1 MKEIRV
7 IKFDLKENYL
17 YLRCYLEIDRLLQN
31 RKKSMKHV
39 FSFILILL
47 ISDITLAQDL
57 EFTQFYSNPIY
68 LNPAFAG
75 SHGCPRFALNYRNQW
90 PSLPGSYVSYAA
102 SYDQYFKNISGGIGV
117 VLVNDV
123 QAKTINTTTGS
134 LIYSYHTKL
143 NRKWN
148 LLFGAKATW
157 VQKSLDWNK
166 LTFGDMIDPRRGFVY
181 QTNDVPRGGKR
192 GFFDVSGGLVI
203 FTKQFYAGLAA
214 HHANQP
220 DESMILGESKLPV
233 RLTAHMGGT
242 IPIGRRGRYS
252 DGTSLKPAIIY
263 QYQNG
268 FQELNIGA
276 FVNYSSLNF
285 GVWYRNKDAF
295 VFIVG
300 AKTDKFNIGYSYDLT
315 VSKLG
320 NGLTGGS
327 HEISMQINLKC
338 KKKAKNF
345 RKISCPSF

>member
-1 MKEIRV
+1 MESV
-7 IKFDLKENYL
+7 IIK
-17 YLRCYLEIDRLLQN
+17 N
-31 RKKSMKHV
+31 RT
-39 FSFILILL
+39 FITSIFHKLIVLVIGIFVSHNIL
-47 ISDITLAQDL
+47 FAQDPT
-57 EFTQFYSNPIY
+57 FTQFYSNPLY
-68 LNPAFAG
+68 LNPALAG
-75 SHGCPRFALNYRNQW
+75 STGCPRINMNYRNEW
-90 PSLPGSYVSYAA
+90 PQLTGNYVTYSA
-102 SYDQYFKNISGGIGV
+102 SFDTYSKDINGGIG
-117 VLVNDV
+117 LMATYDQ
-123 QAKTINTTTGS
+123 QAEGTISTTMLGG
-134 LIYSYHTKL
+134 IYSYNLKI
-143 NRKWN
+143 NRKTS
-148 LLFGAKATW
+148 LMVGARAAYY
-157 VQKSLDWNK
+157 QKFLDWNK
-166 LTFGDMIDPRRGFVY
+166 LTFGDMIDPRRGFIY
-181 QTNDVPRGGKR
+181 QTNDIPRGGKR
-192 GFFDVSGGLVI
+192 GFFDVSGGAVL
-203 FTKQFYAGLAA
+203 FTKQFYVGVAG

-252 DGTSLKPAIIY
+252 DGTSIKPAVIY

-276 FVNYSSLNF
+276 YLNYSSLNI

-295 VFIVG
+295 VFILG
-300 AKTDKFNIGYSYDLT
+300 AKTEKFNIGYSYDLT

>member
-1 MKEIRV
+1 MESV
-7 IKFDLKENYL
+7 IIK
-17 YLRCYLEIDRLLQN
+17 N
-31 RKKSMKHV
+31 RT
-39 FSFILILL
+39 FITSIFHKLIVLVIGIL
-47 ISDITLAQDL
+47 VSHNVLFAQDPT
-57 EFTQFYSNPIY
+57 FTQFYSNPLY
-68 LNPAFAG
+68 LNPALAG
-75 SHGCPRFALNYRNQW
+75 STGCPRINMNYRNEW
-90 PSLPGSYVSYAA
+90 PQLTGNYVTYSA
-102 SYDQYFKNISGGIGV
+102 SFDTYSKDINGGIG
-117 VLVNDV
+117 LMATYDQ
-123 QAKTINTTTGS
+123 QAEGTISTTMLGG
-134 LIYSYHTKL
+134 IYSYNLKI
-143 NRKWN
+143 NRKTS
-148 LLFGAKATW
+148 LMFGARAAYY
-157 VQKSLDWNK
+157 QKFLDWNK
-166 LTFGDMIDPRRGFVY
+166 LTFGDMIDPRRGFIY
-181 QTNDVPRGGKR
+181 QTNDIPRGGKR
-192 GFFDVSGGLVI
+192 GFFDVSGGAVI
-203 FTKQFYAGLAA
+203 FTKQFYAGVAA

-252 DGTSLKPAIIY
+252 DGTSIKPAVIY

-276 FVNYSSLNF
+276 YLNYSSLNI

-295 VFIVG
+295 VFILG
-300 AKTDKFNIGYSYDLT
+300 AKTEKFNIGYSYDLT

>member
-1 MKEIRV
+1 V
-7 IKFDLKENYL
+7 LKRSENVNQIADKL
-17 YLRCYLEIDRLLQN
+17 FLL
-31 RKKSMKHV
+31 V
-39 FSFILILL
+39 FCLL
-47 ISDITLAQDL
+47 LSQDVLHAQDPT
-57 EFTQFYSNPIY
+57 FTQFYSNPLY
-68 LNPAFAG
+68 LNPALAG
-75 SHGCPRFALNYRNQW
+75 STGCPRINLNYRNEW
-90 PSLPGSYVSYAA
+90 PQLTGNYVTYSA
-102 SYDQYFKNISGGIGV
+102 SFDTYSKDINGGVGLMATYDQQAEGTISTTMLGG
-117 VLVNDV
+117 
-123 QAKTINTTTGS
+123 
-134 LIYSYHTKL
+134 IYSYNLKI
-143 NRKWN
+143 NRKTS
-148 LLFGAKATW
+148 LMFGARAAYY
-157 VQKSLDWNK
+157 QKFLDWNK
-166 LTFGDMIDPRRGFVY
+166 LTFGDMIDPRRGFIY

-252 DGTSLKPAIIY
+252 DGTSLKPALIY

>member
-1 MKEIRV
+1 M
-7 IKFDLKENYL
+7 
-17 YLRCYLEIDRLLQN
+17 
-31 RKKSMKHV
+31 
-39 FSFILILL
+39 
-47 ISDITLAQDL
+47 
-57 EFTQFYSNPIY
+57 
-68 LNPAFAG
+68 
-75 SHGCPRFALNYRNQW
+75 
-90 PSLPGSYVSYAA
+90 
-102 SYDQYFKNISGGIGV
+102 
-117 VLVNDV
+117 
-123 QAKTINTTTGS
+123 
-134 LIYSYHTKL
+134 
-143 NRKWN
+143 
-148 LLFGAKATW
+148 
-157 VQKSLDWNK
+157 
-166 LTFGDMIDPRRGFVY
+166 
-181 QTNDVPRGGKR
+181 
-192 GFFDVSGGLVI
+192 
-203 FTKQFYAGLAA
+203 AA

-252 DGTSLKPAIIY
+252 DGTSLKPALIY

-338 KKKAKNF
+338 KKRQRTLEKYLALHFKNVTN
-345 RKISCPSF
+345 